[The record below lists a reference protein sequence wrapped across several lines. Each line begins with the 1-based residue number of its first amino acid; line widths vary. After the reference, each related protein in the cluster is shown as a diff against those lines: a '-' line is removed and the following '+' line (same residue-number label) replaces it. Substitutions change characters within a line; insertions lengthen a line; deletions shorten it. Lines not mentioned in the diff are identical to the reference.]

1 MNILITGASGLI
13 GSALI
18 EYLFARGYSFL
29 SLQRNKDGQ
38 DSFWNLGRVREYQ
51 SGDGIDAV
59 IHLAGENIAS
69 GRWTKHKKE
78 LILKSRVEGTHQL
91 AGFCASQTIRPKLFI
106 SASAIGYYG
115 HRGNEWVDEESRR
128 GNNFVAEVCRQWEV
142 ATMAARNAGIR
153 VISARIGMVLS
164 RHGGT
169 LATMVPSFKM
179 GIAGI
184 VGSGNQYVSW
194 VDLEDLLRMF
204 HFILQDETILG
215 PVNMVSPTPVTNRE
229 FTKTLGAIVNKPTV
243 LRMPAFIAKAVFG
256 QMGKELILSSTR
268 VKPAVLLEKGFRY
281 RHRDI
286 DSALRHCLSGND

>member
-18 EYLFARGYSFL
+18 EYLFARGYSFF
-29 SLQRNKDGQ
+29 SLQRNKAAQ
-38 DSFWNLGRVREYQ
+38 DTFWNFNRIPEYPP
-51 SGDGIDAV
+51 GAAIDAV

-69 GRWTKHKKE
+69 GRWTNRKKK
-78 LILKSRVEGTHQL
+78 LILESRLEGTQQL
-91 AGFCASQTIRPKLFI
+91 AEFCAALPVLPKLFV

-115 HRGNEWVDEESRR
+115 NRGDAWVDEESRR
-128 GNNFVAEVCRQWEV
+128 GDNFVAEVCRQWEV

-153 VISARIGMVLS
+153 VVNGRIGMVLS
-164 RHGGT
+164 SHGGT
-169 LATMVPSFKM
+169 LPTMLPSFKM

-184 VGSGNQYVSW
+184 VGSGKQYVSW

-204 HFILQDETILG
+204 HFLLQDETILG
-215 PVNMVSPTPVTNRE
+215 PVNLVSPQPVTNKE
-229 FTKTLGAIVNKPTV
+229 FTKTLGAILNKRTV
-243 LRMPAFIAKAVFG
+243 LRMPGFIATAVFG

-281 RHRDI
+281 KYRDI
-286 DSALRHCLSGND
+286 DSALRHCLHENG